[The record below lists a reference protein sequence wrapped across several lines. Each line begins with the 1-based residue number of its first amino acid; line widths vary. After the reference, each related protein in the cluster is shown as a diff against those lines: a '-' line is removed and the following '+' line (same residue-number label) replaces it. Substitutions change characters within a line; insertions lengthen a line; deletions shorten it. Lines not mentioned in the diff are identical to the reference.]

1 MRDDAEP
8 INPSEVAHGS
18 SGEGSRA
25 KRLTAARI
33 AGLAK
38 VTALTVAV
46 TMALIFVATPA
57 GSKILKF
64 LGFDKEIEQNA
75 ARMMREGRQTFRH
88 DTFGDEAFWGGL
100 LDLHLAIEGTRFGGV
115 GPGLSPRA
123 ALGLGL
129 KVDVDALPPG
139 LVKQLRQGGVNR
151 DDPAVTL
158 ALLRH
163 DAVVGVK
170 GFFGD
175 DDGLRSVGI
184 TCALCH

>member
-75 ARMMREGRQTFRH
+75 ARMIREGRQTFRH
-88 DTFGDEAFWGGL
+88 DTFGDEAFWGDAL
-100 LDLHLAIEGTRFGGV
+100 QLHRAIVGQKLGGV
-115 GPGLSPRA
+115 GPGLSPKA
-123 ALGLGL
+123 ALEVGL
-129 KVDVDALPPG
+129 KVDMEAIPPDLAQQIKAGQVDL
-139 LVKQLRQGGVNR
+139 N
-151 DDPAVTL
+151 DPATTV
-158 ALLRH
+158 ALLKL
-163 DAVVGVK
+163 DAIVGVK
-170 GFFGD
+170 GFLNT
-175 DDGLRSVGI
+175 DGSAKSMG
-184 TCALCH
+184 